1 MPSTAFFFKAL
12 SVVFQYGMLLVLLKV
27 LYRLVRVVQSDVRR
41 EVKELR
47 TVQAEAHEAVLTVVD
62 ARESSGLAGRRFAFS
77 DEITIGRGEDNDIAI
92 PDAFV
97 SHHHARIYQ
106 HVNQYVVEDLGSRN
120 HTYVNDEELDGS
132 TYLTPGDVIRIGFV
146 AFEFE
151 R

>member
-27 LYRLVRVVQSDVRR
+27 LYRLVRVVQQDMRR
-41 EVKELR
+41 EARELR

-62 ARESSGLAGRRFAFS
+62 ARESSGLSGRRFAFS
-77 DEITIGRGEDNDIAI
+77 DEITIGRSDDNDIAI

-97 SHHHARIYQ
+97 SHHHAHIVA
-106 HVNQYVVEDLGSRN
+106 HGNQYVIEDLGSRN

-132 TYLTPGDVIRIGFV
+132 AYLSPGDVIRIGF
-146 AFEFE
+146 ATLEFA

>member
-27 LYRLVRVVQSDVRR
+27 LYRLVRVVQQGVRR

-77 DEITIGRGEDNDIAI
+77 EEITIGRGEDNDIAI

-106 HVNQYVVEDLGSRN
+106 HGNQYVVEDLGSRN
-120 HTYVNDEELDGS
+120 HTYVNDVEIEDH
-132 TYLTPGDVIRIGFV
+132 TYLKTGDIIRVGFV
-146 AFEFE
+146 SLRFE

>member
-77 DEITIGRGEDNDIAI
+77 EEITIGRGEDNDIAI

-97 SHHHARIYQ
+97 SHHH
-106 HVNQYVVEDLGSRN
+106 YVVEDLGSRN